1 MTEGAITMGTIE
13 KYERYLV
20 EEERSKATIEKYIR
34 DIRKFYEFLSDDK
47 WVSKEMVI
55 AFKNHLHQSY
65 KISSVNSIL
74 VAVNNFLSFCGLM
87 ECRVKQFKL
96 QKNLFCRKEQELTRE
111 DYHKLVHAAKSRDN
125 ERLSLLMQTIC
136 STGIRVSEHQFI
148 SVEALKQGYA
158 VISNKGKT
166 RTIFLTPEL
175 TGRLKVY
182 CSKNHIESGAVFITK
197 NGKPLDRSNIWTMM
211 KALCQDAG
219 VDSKKVYP
227 HNLRHLFA
235 FTFYGIEKDLLRL
248 ADILG
253 HSSIETT
260 RIYTISSGIEHK
272 RILSKLNLLC

>member
-1 MTEGAITMGTIE
+1 MNTIDR
-13 KYERYLV
+13 YERYLV
-20 EEERSKATIEKYIR
+20 DEERSKATVEKYIR
-34 DIRKFYEFLSDDK
+34 DIRKFFEFLSEDK
-47 WVSKEMVI
+47 CVNKEIMI
-55 AFKNHLHQSY
+55 AFKNHLLQNY

-74 VAVNNFLSFCGLM
+74 VAVNNFLSFSGLM
-87 ECRVKQFKL
+87 ECRVKQFRL
-96 QKNLFCRKEQELTRE
+96 QKNLFCRKDQELTKE
-111 DYHKLVHAAKSRDN
+111 DYQKLVQAARLKDN

-136 STGIRVSEHQFI
+136 STGIRVSEHRFI

-175 TGRLKVY
+175 SGRLKVY
-182 CSKNHIESGAVFITK
+182 CSKKHIESGAVFITK
-197 NGKPLDRSNIWTMM
+197 SGKPLDRSNIWTMM
-211 KALCQDAG
+211 KALCRDAG
-219 VDSKKVYP
+219 VDPKKVYP

-260 RIYTISSGIEHK
+260 RICTISSGVEHK

>member
-1 MTEGAITMGTIE
+1 MITGEITMELIE
-13 KYERYLV
+13 CYERHLF

-34 DIRKFYEFLSDDK
+34 DIKKFFLFLSEDK
-47 WVSKEMVI
+47 RVSKEVMI
-55 AFKNHLHQSY
+55 AFKNQLARTY

-74 VAVNNFLSFCGLM
+74 VAVNSFLVYAGLM

-96 QKNLFCRKEQELTRE
+96 QRNLFCRKDQELTRGE
-111 DYHKLVHAAKSRDN
+111 YLKLVQAAKSRDN

-136 STGIRVSEHQFI
+136 CTGIRVSEHQFI
-148 SVEALKQGYA
+148 SVEAVKKGYA
-158 VISNKGKT
+158 VICNKGKT
-166 RTIFLTPEL
+166 RTIFLAPEL
-175 TGRLKVY
+175 SARLREY
-182 CSKNHIESGAVFITK
+182 CNRNRIKNGAVFITK
-197 NGKPLDRSNIWTMM
+197 SGKPLDRSNIWTMM
-211 KALCQDAG
+211 KALCKDAG

-260 RIYTISSGIEHK
+260 RIYTVSSGTEHK
-272 RILSKLNLLC
+272 KMLSKLKLLC